1 MPQFARSGFAR
12 RSVLG
17 GGLALVG
24 AGLAGCHRAGRGPLR
39 VAITGKGEND
49 TELLFRHAG
58 IKPDY
63 PISYTR
69 FQSGHLVV
77 EAMNS
82 GALDLGGMSEIPPC
96 SPRPPAQSFRQ
107 IAVYHGDVNNQV
119 ILVPK
124 DPRSASWPI

>member
-1 MPQFARSGFAR
+1 
-12 RSVLG
+12 
-17 GGLALVG
+17 
-24 AGLAGCHRAGRGPLR
+24 

-82 GALDLGGMSEIPPC
+82 GALDLGGMSEILRVRRGLRRRA
-96 SPRPPAQSFRQ
+96 SA
-107 IAVYHGDVNNQV
+107 
-119 ILVPK
+119 
-124 DPRSASWPI
+124 RSRSITAM